1 MYKKENILAII
12 PARGGSKSVPKKNIH
27 SLLGKPLL
35 YYAIKEAK
43 RSKYIDR
50 LICSTDSK
58 EIAAVAKKYGCA
70 VPFLRP
76 SRFSRDTSQDIE
88 WYRHALVWLKNKEN
102 YAPDLVVNLRPTAPL
117 RTAEQIDQAIKIVID
132 YNADGL
138 KTVAQSDKHPHKMWR
153 IKKGVFLEPYL
164 KTSFR
169 LKYGPDVPRQ
179 KLEPIYW
186 QNAVIDITRPKFI
199 LQENRVFGN
208 KLVTMA
214 MSLEDSV
221 DLDSILDFKIAT
233 QIMRER
239 QNRMRQ
245 AGSRNKE

>member
-1 MYKKENILAII
+1 MYKKHNILAII
-12 PARGGSKSVPKKNIH
+12 PARGGSKSVPKKNIYP
-27 SLLGKPLL
+27 LLGKPLL
-35 YYAIKEAK
+35 YYTIKEAK

-58 EIAAVAKKYGCA
+58 EIANIAKRYGCEI
-70 VPFLRP
+70 PFLRP
-76 SRFSRDTSQDIE
+76 PHFSRDESPDLE
-88 WYRHALVWLKNKEN
+88 WYRHALIWLKKKEN
-102 YAPDLVVNLRPTAPL
+102 YEPDLVINLRPTAPL
-117 RTAEQIDQAIKIVID
+117 RTAKQIDQAIKTVVD
-132 YNADGL
+132 CDADGL
-138 KTVAQSDKHPHKMWR
+138 KTVAQTDKHPHKMWR

-164 KTSFR
+164 QTAFR

-199 LQENRVFGN
+199 LKENRIFGD
-208 KLVTMA
+208 KLVTMI

-239 QNRMRQ
+239 
-245 AGSRNKE
+245 KK